1 MYVYTVFNSQAK
13 RCDWHLMKH
22 RKRKQKMK
30 YVYKIRGYD
39 KLFGEDYWLPEVYET
54 YEQAFKYCKTNESV
68 IRVSA

>member
-1 MYVYTVFNSQAK
+1 
-13 RCDWHLMKH
+13 MKH